1 MKQFFGSKRYLY
13 RNGRKVA
20 HIHIVNGIYH
30 FHGHFKTKFSRL
42 KLEFNANKTS
52 MTILRN
58 MNYVLRSDSDGVKQ
72 FR

>member
-13 RNGRKVA
+13 QNGRKVA

-42 KLEFNANKTS
+42 KLEFKC
-52 MTILRN
+52 
-58 MNYVLRSDSDGVKQ
+58 KQ
-72 FR
+72 D